1 MRCGADLFP
10 SFFFFN
16 DTATTEI
23 YTLSLHDALPICDEH
38 DKRGCPSSRRPQP
51 TSTSRRPPAGSAPE
65 GLLDGCGRPRQLVRN
80 AAVIPASPPLL
91 YDFAEAEIARMSE
104 FLKELGEGSDVTY
117 DGEDRDWLLGLARHA
132 RSTIDATSFSTVDA
146 GSNGFD
152 GGFWVSDLGQRYL
165 EVQRD
170 AAQRGVAIRRIFILD
185 RPELKDDPAFLG
197 VYRLQVAMN
206 IQVRFLDASTMPERL
221 KIAPL
226 FDFILFDDVLSYEAV
241 PAPRVSSAAN
251 PNIRNTELVLRRR
264 RVDERIERYKNL
276 WSHAQAFE

>member
-1 MRCGADLFP
+1 
-10 SFFFFN
+10 
-16 DTATTEI
+16 
-23 YTLSLHDALPICDEH
+23 
-38 DKRGCPSSRRPQP
+38 
-51 TSTSRRPPAGSAPE
+51 
-65 GLLDGCGRPRQLVRN
+65 VRN

-206 IQVRFLDASTMPERL
+206 IQVRFLDASTMPAIL